1 MTPFQAATHPDP
13 YGYYQQLR
21 QHSELWFDPGL
32 GLWIASS
39 ARAVEA
45 IAAHPDCLVRPPG
58 EPVPC
63 AIAHGSAGQVFGDL
77 MRMNEGERH
86 RCPRRVIAPVLASI
100 GAASIAHSVMRLF
113 DSPGDPFEELNAL
126 IFTLPVSVVADLLGF
141 ACGQLQEVAERT
153 RDFVAC
159 LSPLSDEAQLHAADV
174 AAVRLGDLFNGLL
187 CSEGKERGVL
197 DHIYSQH
204 QSGDWPDR
212 DALIANVIGLLS
224 QTCEASAGLIGNTLV
239 ALQQQPGLLQS
250 VRQAP
255 QRAVELVA
263 EVARH
268 DSPVQNTRRF
278 VAARCT
284 VGDRVLAA
292 GDTVLLLLAS
302 ANRDPWAN
310 PDPDSFQL
318 DRPARR
324 TFSFG
329 YARHE
334 CPGQQ
339 LALSIASHAIQALL
353 RRQPAFSADT
363 LQWRYLPSLNG
374 RIPRFYHQEH
384 TQ

>member
-1 MTPFQAATHPDP
+1 MTPFQATTHPDP
-13 YGYYQQLR
+13 YSYYQQLR
-21 QHSELWFDPGL
+21 QHGELWFDPAL

-45 IAAHPDCLVRPPG
+45 VAAHPDCRVRPLA
-58 EPVPC
+58 EPVPG
-63 AIAHGSAGQVFGDL
+63 AIAQGPAGRVFGHL

-86 RCPRRVIAPVLASI
+86 RCPRGVIAPVLAST
-100 GAASIAHSVMRLF
+100 GAASIADSVVRLL
-113 DSPGDPFEELNAL
+113 DSPHDPFEDLNAL
-126 IFTLPVSVVADLLGF
+126 IFTLPVSVVASLLGF
-141 ACGQLQEVAERT
+141 ASSQLQEVAECT

-159 LSPLSDEAQLHAADV
+159 LSPLSDETQLHAADV
-174 AAVRLGDLFNGLL
+174 AAARLGDMFNGLL
-187 CSEGKERGVL
+187 SGEGKESVVL
-197 DHIYSQH
+197 DHIYRQH
-204 QSGDWPDR
+204 QAGVWPDR
-212 DALIANVIGLLS
+212 DALIANLTGLLS
-224 QTCEASAGLIGNTLV
+224 QTCEAGAGLIGNTLV
-239 ALQQQPGLLQS
+239 ALQQHPGLLQS
-250 VRQAP
+250 VQQAP
-255 QRAVELVA
+255 QRAIELVA

-284 VGDRVLAA
+284 VGDRVLEA

-310 PDPDSFQL
+310 PDPDSFLL

-339 LALSIASHAIQALL
+339 LALLIASHAIQALL
-353 RRQPAFSADT
+353 RRQPAFSAGA
-363 LQWRYLPSLNG
+363 LRWRYLPSLNG
-374 RIPRFYHQEH
+374 RIPSFYHQEH
-384 TQ
+384 AQ